1 MKPLPPNQRRSARF
15 AAGVPAVL
23 HYRDQDHDC
32 RAHNLSRSGTQLVGE
47 FPRPT
52 EQDVRVTLRSGAG
65 DLSLEVVGRVAHVTD
80 EGDEGIS
87 VGIEFRTP
95 DPSRAA
101 VLESLVN
108 RVVEGRAPAPLR
120 DLDPSAPR
128 HEVIAVLE
136 QIPLHHRVAL
146 ALRALPKER
155 GFLLLDPQ
163 LQVLEALARN
173 PNLTR
178 AEIVKLVR
186 MPNLLPTT
194 IEIMAKDIRWAK
206 DEEFQ
211 VLIATHPR
219 APLLVAEKVVDS
231 LKELT
236 QIKVLRTPGLNP
248 VLRDK
253 LSRKFANRRSTS
265 W

>member
-1 MKPLPPNQRRSARF
+1 MKTLPPNQRGSTRF

-23 HYRDQDHDC
+23 HYRERDYEC
-32 RAHNLSRSGTQLVGE
+32 RAHNLSRSGTRLVGE
-47 FPRPT
+47 LPEP
-52 EQDVRVTLRSGAG
+52 EDPEVCITLRSGAG
-65 DLSLEVVGRVAHVTD
+65 DLSLDLVGRVANVKD

-87 VGIEFRTP
+87 VGVQFRSLDDAGT
-95 DPSRAA
+95 A

-108 RVVEGRAPAPLR
+108 RVVEGRAPAPIREL
-120 DLDPSAPR
+120 APGAPER
-128 HEVIAVLE
+128 EVVAVLE
-136 QIPLHHRVAL
+136 RIPLHHRVAL
-146 ALRALPKER
+146 AQRGLPKER
-155 GFLLLDPQ
+155 GFLMLDPQ
-163 LQVLEALARN
+163 VQVLEALARN

-178 AEIVKLVR
+178 AEIVNLVR

-211 VLIATHPR
+211 ILIATHPR
-219 APLLVAEKVVDS
+219 APIPVAEKVINS
-231 LKELT
+231 LKELI

-253 LSRKFANRRSTS
+253 LSRKFANRRSSS